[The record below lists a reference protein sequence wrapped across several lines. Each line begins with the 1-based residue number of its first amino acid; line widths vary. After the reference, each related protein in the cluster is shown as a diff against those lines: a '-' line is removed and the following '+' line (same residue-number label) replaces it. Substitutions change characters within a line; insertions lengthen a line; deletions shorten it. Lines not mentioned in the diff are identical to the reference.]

1 MPNISYK
8 EEGTGEV
15 ILFLHGWGQNKEM
28 MLPLIDEL
36 KSKYRCVLV
45 DLPGF
50 GNSKFN
56 GSKNLDEYTESL
68 RLFLK
73 CKNIVPRHIIGH
85 SFGGKLALNYY
96 LKYKDVNS
104 LTFIASPILK
114 PNRNL
119 KYYYKIYTYKFMK
132 KLKIKLTKKGSKDY
146 QNCSEDM
153 RGFFVNVVNRHFD
166 KEIKNIEIPILMVW
180 GDRDEKVPL
189 NKAKEMKK
197 KISDAQLVVEKG
209 GHFAYLENIEF
220 TRLIIQQFLRRCD
233 GD

>member
-1 MPNISYK
+1 
-8 EEGTGEV
+8 
-15 ILFLHGWGQNKEM
+15 
-28 MLPLIDEL
+28 
-36 KSKYRCVLV
+36 
-45 DLPGF
+45 
-50 GNSKFN
+50 
-56 GSKNLDEYTESL
+56 
-68 RLFLK
+68 
-73 CKNIVPRHIIGH
+73 
-85 SFGGKLALNYY
+85 
-96 LKYKDVNS
+96 
-104 LTFIASPILK
+104 
-114 PNRNL
+114 
-119 KYYYKIYTYKFMK
+119 MK

-189 NKAKEMKK
+189 NKAKEMNK